1 MYKRIFFGK
10 LPEYLHQV
18 KDSNR
23 YITVTM
29 AVLAAITLIIGVY
42 PNPLITPISSYIQ
55 AMFANNPQV
64 LPLPGHGH
72 ELPIPINR
80 NINPISDIQMPHHI
94 SNVDA
99 KGVLLSIQSSEGA
112 QN

>member
-10 LPEYLHQV
+10 LPEYLHNV
-18 KDSNR
+18 KEANR

-29 AVLAAITLIIGVY
+29 GVLAALTLIIGVY
-42 PNPLITPISSYIQ
+42 PNPLVTPISTYIQ

-72 ELPIPINR
+72 VSPIPINK
-80 NINPISDIQMPHHI
+80 NINPISDNQLPHNIYTEHAAGLVF
-94 SNVDA
+94 NFH
-99 KGVLLSIQSSEGA
+99 KPGA

>member
-10 LPEYLHQV
+10 LPEYLHDV

-29 AVLAAITLIIGVY
+29 AVLAALTLIIGVY
-42 PNPLITPISSYIQ
+42 PNPFVTPISTYVQ
-55 AMFANNPQV
+55 AMFANTPQV
-64 LPLPGHGH
+64 LPLPGHDH
-72 ELPIPINR
+72 TPSIPINR
-80 NINPISDIQMPHHI
+80 NVNPVSDSHLPHNIYIDH
-94 SNVDA
+94 SA
-99 KGVLLSIQSSEGA
+99 GLLLSIQRPGA